1 MKNQQNTVLIVD
13 DDPQIRD
20 VLSIALEGDGFKTLT
35 ASNGADALRLFQ
47 NTSADLIILDISMP
61 HMDGFTAI
69 KSLREKSDVPVLFL
83 SARDDEIDKV
93 LGLELGGDDY
103 VTKPFSPRELIARI
117 RAILKRGQSAK
128 SPTVLKHGALALNPD
143 AMECSFNG
151 KTLKLTRSEFRILE
165 RLISLKGAVLE
176 KPRIFDLLYN
186 GNPNASDR
194 TVDSHIR
201 NLRAKLDAVGG
212 AGVIETLH
220 GIGIRLGPCDA

>member
-1 MKNQQNTVLIVD
+1 MIDKVNTILIVD
-13 DDPQIRD
+13 DDPQIRE
-20 VLSIALEGDGFKTLT
+20 VLNLALEGNGFRTVT
-35 ASNGADALRLFQ
+35 ASNGEEALRALHQ
-47 NTSADLIILDISMP
+47 RPADLIILDISMP

-69 KSLREKSDVPVLFL
+69 KSLRETSNVPVLFL

-117 RAILKRGQSAK
+117 RAILKRGQSTKAT
-128 SPTVLKHGALALNPD
+128 SLLKQGALVLNPD
-143 AMECSFNG
+143 AMDCSFDG
-151 KTLKLTRSEFRILE
+151 KPLKLTRSEFQILE
-165 RLISLKGAVLE
+165 KLLSLKGAVLE

-194 TVDSHIR
+194 TIDSHIR

-212 AGVIETLH
+212 EGVIETLH
-220 GIGIRLGPCDA
+220 GIGIRLGPCDV